1 MIAIMDIKL
10 LCDFINFLSLL
21 DEKRKI
27 LSERI
32 ERAKEKLEQIRCQLM
47 ACQENVLLSRRE
59 LVTFYKFNEMSKSDI
74 LKNIQ
79 NQERV
84 LFRQQMSEQKIAQLK
99 LEMLIENK
107 IISQYQQEYLKT
119 NRMYRRLS
127 LRVER

>member
-27 LSERI
+27 LSEHI

-47 ACQENVLLSRRE
+47 ECQENVLLLRRE

>member
-1 MIAIMDIKL
+1 MDIKL

-119 NRMYRRLS
+119 KVKKKYSFFAFSKRKIR
-127 LRVER
+127 